1 MRRWHRRSLVLLI
14 PLLAI
19 GIVRA
24 SDDESIPFAVGQRW
38 EYVTRPQDAG
48 STLVVVKIDR
58 DRVHGH
64 IVSVHVSG
72 LHVKNPHCPDGITDT
87 AEHMP
92 FAESALRRSVT
103 RLVAAKV
110 RRPAFRE
117 GYQLWRS
124 AFEEGNAGFYTITVA
139 EAAQVMEDSLLSAR

>member
-1 MRRWHRRSLVLLI
+1 MRRWHRRALVLLI

-72 LHVKNPHCPDGITDT
+72 LHVKKALLELPGRGDEAITPECA
-87 AEHMP
+87 AEVLLDLIGDDERDALTFVEDPSGQQRIERHAQERRRSALR
-92 FAESALRRSVT
+92 AESA
-103 RLVAAKV
+103 
-110 RRPAFRE
+110 
-117 GYQLWRS
+117 G
-124 AFEEGNAGFYTITVA
+124 
-139 EAAQVMEDSLLSAR
+139 AR